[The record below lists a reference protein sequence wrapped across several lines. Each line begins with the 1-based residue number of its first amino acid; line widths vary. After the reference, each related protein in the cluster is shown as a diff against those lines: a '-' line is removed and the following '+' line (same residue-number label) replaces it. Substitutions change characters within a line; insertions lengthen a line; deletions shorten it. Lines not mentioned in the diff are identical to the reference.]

1 MIFNHFPLR
10 SGLQAGK
17 NKGYSQAFRGS
28 WVSYVE
34 EKMPKTLNNSTPS
47 PVSPINRGNTQI
59 SCNPVH
65 LFKLKVSLFKLF
77 RQADLSKLLHQY
89 LRCADGFTHARK
101 YLTSFIF
108 LKFFYS
114 PQMETSR
121 WR

>member
-1 MIFNHFPLR
+1 
-10 SGLQAGK
+10 
-17 NKGYSQAFRGS
+17 
-28 WVSYVE
+28 
-34 EKMPKTLNNSTPS
+34 MPKTLNNSTPS

-108 LKFFYS
+108 LKNFS
-114 PQMETSR
+114 IVHR
-121 WR
+121 WRQVDGDKAGETAVFINPKYNCGIIVDRHI